1 MDEVIR
7 VDRIIIGIAF
17 YLNPFIAIWFFVNFT
32 TIIRKIVNSE
42 DYDSNLWIGSLLL
55 AWLVF
60 SFTNLSMSS

>member
-1 MDEVIR
+1 MDK
-7 VDRIIIGIAF
+7 IIFGIAI

-32 TIIRKIVNSE
+32 TIIRKIVKGE

-60 SFTNLSMSS
+60 SFTFLSMSS